1 MTAVARHFGSEVSVY
16 SIWNEPNHPAFLM
29 PQWNSNGT
37 PASPRIY
44 RGLYQAGYAGLQA
57 AGIAHP
63 QGAVR
68 RDGADGLR
76 QRQPR
81 TAKAR
86 GRCSTTSRR
95 WRSCAKRCA

>member
-1 MTAVARHFGSEVSVY
+1 
-16 SIWNEPNHPAFLM
+16 M

-63 QGAVR
+63 KVLFGETAPTGY
-68 RDGADGLR
+68 DIG
-76 QRQPR
+76 QRR
-81 TAKAR
+81 TAKAPR
-86 GRCSTTSRR
+86 RCCTPSRR

>member
-1 MTAVARHFGSEVSVY
+1 
-16 SIWNEPNHPAFLM
+16 M

-63 QGAVR
+63 QVLFGETAPAGYDSGQRCTSEGSQRAAAR
-68 RDGADGLR
+68 RW
-76 QRQPR
+76 
-81 TAKAR
+81 
-86 GRCSTTSRR
+86 RR